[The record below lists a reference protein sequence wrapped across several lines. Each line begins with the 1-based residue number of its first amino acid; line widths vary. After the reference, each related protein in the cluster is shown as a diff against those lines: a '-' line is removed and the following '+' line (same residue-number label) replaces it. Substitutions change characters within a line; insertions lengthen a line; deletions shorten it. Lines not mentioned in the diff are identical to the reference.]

1 MLSQSKSKQ
10 TNKPYSSRLRTITR
24 RKSLLEDDINSI
36 NFSVF
41 ETLPEDSLL
50 SLHIKNLFRQQIIQH
65 FLYDKQYQ
73 FPIQISFSELE
84 PSFEGIFYIFQEDK
98 SPSNYEELL
107 MNRDN
112 ILVNILDERS
122 IRTWISA
129 QMGFETP
136 SYYRLRISELA
147 KEAMNIKP
155 NEVSI
160 DLESI
165 QINKPIT
172 SSRDLDEIEADD
184 ISAKPIDEFSITDSD
199 PNYINEIFDFGK
211 KIGSGVQGEV
221 YFASLSPTA
230 NLPEDVDQ
238 MVVKRSRVVNSAILY
253 KYILIY
259 NYYNNMK
266 DEDLKDKIYD
276 IITSISIDEIYFL
289 KKYGLLIESNPKIPG
304 GSKTNILKIDLN
316 NRNSVEKLSFAYY
329 DLLYNYINN
338 PSYEVN
344 VDCIISYYTSR
355 ATEKALTIFYPLTY
369 ATFRTEY
376 DKYDEI
382 SRYYSSVKDLL
393 ENNTLI
399 PKNIV
404 QYLVT
409 QKLSYNLYYLIKN
422 KKYLDYDINDHESV
436 MTAVRRLRTILYQI
450 VLGLWK
456 GQELFNLVNND
467 AHAKNF
473 LVEEVDETIEVCAVI
488 NAKKIKSIID
498 TNDEYIMNNLPIK
511 EILDLEDNNVIVLSN
526 NIDGKLIKQ
535 IDFGRAAMELNNGAK
550 IGSTETLEV
559 SKSYGYPDW
568 NLYGRGNDLLNF
580 CIGIHDTEL
589 LSYCKDSNELEAQL
603 LYRFYR
609 NVFSCKRENGNIQT
623 IYDVRKERCNNDI
636 ECEEK
641 FINFEIYSM
650 DDSNVCNT
658 YGAYPENN
666 IIYFLDFINPTKKLS
681 LKELCYYF

>member
-1 MLSQSKSKQ
+1 MVCKIKFKKK
-10 TNKPYSSRLRTITR
+10 NKAYKKDLRTTTR

-84 PSFEGIFYIFQEDK
+84 PSFDGIFYVSQKDK

-112 ILVNILDERS
+112 ILVDILDERS

-160 DLESI
+160 DLETI
-165 QINKPIT
+165 QVDKPIT
-172 SSRDLDEIEADD
+172 SSRYLDKIEAED
-184 ISAKPIDEFSITDSD
+184 ISVKPIDEFSITDSD
-199 PNYINEIFDFGK
+199 PNYINKIFDFGK

-276 IITSISIDEIYFL
+276 IITSAGIDEKYFL
-289 KKYGLLIESNPKIPG
+289 KKYGLLIESKPEIPG
-304 GSKTNILKIDLN
+304 GSKTNILKLDLN
-316 NRNSVEKLSFAYY
+316 NRNSVRNLSLAYY

-355 ATEKALTIFYPLTY
+355 ATEKALTIFYPLLY

-393 ENNTLI
+393 ENNALI

-409 QKLSYNLYYLIKN
+409 QKLSYNLYYLIKD
-422 KKYLDYDINDHESV
+422 KKYLDYNINDHESV
-436 MTAVRRLRTILYQI
+436 MRAVRRLRTILYQI

-467 AHAKNF
+467 AHTKNF

-488 NAKKIKSIID
+488 EANKIKSIDI
-498 TNDEYIMNNLPIK
+498 NDEYIMNNLPINQ
-511 EILDLEDNNVIVLSN
+511 ILDLEDDDVIVLSN

-535 IDFGRAAMELNNGAK
+535 IDFGRAAIQLNNGAK

-559 SKSYGYPDW
+559 SKSYGYPGWD
-568 NLYGRGNDLLNF
+568 LYGRGNDLLNF

-589 LSYCKDSNELEAQL
+589 LSYCRDSDELEAQL

-609 NVFSCKRENGNIQT
+609 NVFSCKIVNGIIQT

-636 ECEEK
+636 KCEEK

-650 DDSNVCNT
+650 DDSNVCNIN
-658 YGAYPENN
+658 GAYPENN
-666 IIYFLDFINPTKKLS
+666 IIYFLDFIDPTKQPS
-681 LKELCYYF
+681 LQELCYYF